1 MTSQSLILYICSK
14 YLEQS
19 NWRFPSLI
27 WLQLELWTLSKKT
40 EGVELLLLGFQLKPF
55 CYREAKV
62 QSMKSFAF
70 ISLAA
75 LDLAKEAHELKLG
88 MTRAPGKYSCIVY

>member
-1 MTSQSLILYICSK
+1 MLYVCSR

-27 WLQLELWTLSKKT
+27 WLQLEMWALSRKT
-40 EGVELLLLGFQLKPF
+40 EVVELSLLGFQLKPLY
-55 CYREAKV
+55 YREAKV
-62 QSMKSFAF
+62 QNVKSFGF

-75 LDLAKEAHELKLG
+75 LDLARETHELKLG
-88 MTRAPGKYSCIVY
+88 MTRVPGKYLCIVS